1 MLTLIYG
8 RSGSGKSR
16 SMKNLDPNEVLL
28 INVQNKMPPFRQQFP
43 RVYVPTGTV
52 SAIKDGKQVLK
63 GIVQEIED
71 VILKTIKKYPSTKV
85 IVIDDA
91 GYLMTKTFMARHR
104 LMKGNQQFD
113 LYNEIG
119 DDFWNLFNFCS
130 TLPESINTYIMMH
143 EETSDFGETK
153 LKTIGRLLDQKVVL
167 EGMTTVCLRCMT
179 DGKQHWFQTQNTGN
193 DISKSPEEMFPAD
206 QIENDL
212 KTVDGMIREYYGL
225 AEPKAS

>member
-28 INVQNKMPPFRQQFP
+28 INVQNKMPPFRQKFP
-43 RVYVPTGTV
+43 RTYVPTGNVV
-52 SAIKDGKQVLK
+52 SMVDGKQVPK
-63 GIVQEIED
+63 GIEKEIED
-71 VILKTIKKYPSTKV
+71 VILKTIKKYPQTKIV
-85 IVIDDA
+85 VIDDA

-104 LMKGNQQFD
+104 IMKGNQQFD

-119 DDFWNLFNFCS
+119 DDLWSLFNICS
-130 TLPESINTYIMMH
+130 KLPDEINIYIMMH

-153 LKTIGRLLDQKVVL
+153 LKTIGRLLDQKVCL
-167 EGMTTVCLRCMT
+167 EGIVTVCLRCMT
-179 DGKQHWFQTQNTGN
+179 DGKAHWFQTQNTGN
-193 DISKSPEEMFPAD
+193 DISKSPEEMFPSD

-212 KTVDGMIREYYGL
+212 KSVDKMIREYYGF
-225 AEPKAS
+225 SNTQVS

>member
-8 RSGSGKSR
+8 KSGSGKSR

-28 INVQNKMPPFRQQFP
+28 INVQNKMPPFRQKFP
-43 RVYVPTGTV
+43 RTYVPSGNV
-52 SAIKDGKQVLK
+52 AAVVDGKPITK

-71 VILKTIKKYPSTKV
+71 VISKTIRKYPSTKV

-119 DDFWNLFNFCS
+119 DDFWELFNFCS
-130 TLPESINTYIMMH
+130 KLPSDINTYIMMH

-153 LKTIGRLLDQKVVL
+153 LKTIGRLLDQKVCL
-167 EGMTTVCLRCMT
+167 EGCVTICLRCMT

-212 KTVDGMIREYYGL
+212 KAVDGMIRAYYGY

>member
-8 RSGSGKSR
+8 KSGSGKSR

-28 INVQNKMPPFRQQFP
+28 INVQNKMPPFRQKFP
-43 RVYVPTGTV
+43 RTYVPSGNV
-52 SAIKDGKQVLK
+52 AAVVDGKPITK

-71 VILKTIKKYPSTKV
+71 VITKTIRKYPNTKIV
-85 IVIDDA
+85 VIDDA

-119 DDFWNLFNFCS
+119 DDFWELFNFCS
-130 TLPESINTYIMMH
+130 KLPSDINTYIMMH

-153 LKTIGRLLDQKVVL
+153 LKTIGRLLDQKVCL
-167 EGMTTVCLRCMT
+167 EGCVTICLRCMT

-212 KTVDGMIREYYGL
+212 KAVDGMIRAYYGY

>member
-8 RSGSGKSR
+8 KSGSGKSR

-28 INVQNKMPPFRQQFP
+28 VNVQNKMPPFRQKFP
-43 RVYVPTGTV
+43 RTYVPSGNV
-52 SAIKDGKQVLK
+52 AAVVDGKPITK

-71 VILKTIKKYPSTKV
+71 VITKTIRKYPNTKIV
-85 IVIDDA
+85 VIDDA

-119 DDFWNLFNFCS
+119 DDFWELFNFCS
-130 TLPESINTYIMMH
+130 KLPSDINTYIMMH

-153 LKTIGRLLDQKVVL
+153 LKTIGRLLDQKVCL
-167 EGMTTVCLRCMT
+167 EGCVTICLRCMT

-212 KTVDGMIREYYGL
+212 KAVDGMIRAYYGY

>member
-8 RSGSGKSR
+8 KSGSGKSR

-28 INVQNKMPPFRQQFP
+28 VNVQNKMPPFRQKFP
-43 RVYVPTGTV
+43 RTYVPSGNV
-52 SAIKDGKQVLK
+52 AAVVDGKPITK

-71 VILKTIKKYPSTKV
+71 VITKTIRKYPNTKIV
-85 IVIDDA
+85 VIDDA

-119 DDFWNLFNFCS
+119 DDFWELFNFCS
-130 TLPESINTYIMMH
+130 KLPSDINTYIMMH

-153 LKTIGRLLDQKVVL
+153 LKTIGRLLDQKVCL
-167 EGMTTVCLRCMT
+167 EGCVTICLRCMT
-179 DGKQHWFQTQNTGN
+179 YGKQHWFQTQNTGN

-212 KTVDGMIREYYGL
+212 KAVDGMIRAYYGY